1 MPETTGAG
9 AATPSGERERA
20 RRWLAVALA
29 AGLALRLG
37 FGLGYWVEQPLT
49 LDEQEY
55 LLLANNVARGR
66 GFSYESPASG
76 VVEGR
81 HVGRAPLYPLLLAG
95 VGLAWPGSAI
105 VADRLPDAVPA
116 EVKVTQALIGCAI
129 VWLIAWWAR
138 RVAGPRAGVVAA
150 LVAACY
156 PPLVVIGAY
165 ALSES
170 AYAALALLGALLLDR
185 AFAAPKPRAS
195 SGLGLAGGAVVGLA
209 ALTRPAILPFLGLV
223 VLWLL
228 VRRRGWL
235 AVAAIAGA
243 ALVVAPWTARNYA
256 VHARFVL
263 VASEGGVTF
272 WTGNNRLARGE
283 GDLAANLEMK
293 RAALEIERTAAAAGA
308 ATPEALESVFY
319 RAAFADIRAD
329 PARFAGLLARKV
341 FYTVA
346 PVGPSYALHSTRY
359 IAASV
364 VPYLAVLPWAVWGA
378 WRVRGARPRP
388 VTLRLLAATAWL
400 VCIIFFPQER
410 FRVPVIDPVLIVY
423 AAACAPA
430 AWAMGSAGSRRP

>member
-1 MPETTGAG
+1 
-9 AATPSGERERA
+9 
-20 RRWLAVALA
+20 LAVALA
-29 AGLALRLG
+29 AGLALRLA
-37 FGLGYWVEQPLT
+37 FGLAYWVDQPLT

-116 EVKVTQALIGCAI
+116 EVKVTQALLGCAI
-129 VWLIAWWAR
+129 VWLVAWWAR
-138 RVAGPRAGVVAA
+138 RIAGPRAGVVAA

-170 AYAALALLGALLLDR
+170 LYAALALLAALLLDR
-185 AFAAPKPRAS
+185 AFAAARPRAEV
-195 SGLGLAGGAVVGLA
+195 GLGLAGGAAIGLA
-209 ALTRPAILPFLGLV
+209 ALTRPAILPFLGFA

-228 VRRRGWL
+228 VRRRGWV
-235 AVAAIAGA
+235 AVAVIAGA
-243 ALVVAPWTARNYA
+243 TLVVTPWTARNFA
-256 VHARFVL
+256 VHGRFVL

-293 RAALEIERTAAAAGA
+293 RAALEIERAAGA

-319 RAAFADIRAD
+319 RAAVDDIRAD
-329 PARFAGLLARKV
+329 PVRFAGLLARKT
-341 FYTVA
+341 FYTVV
-346 PVGPSYALHSTRY
+346 PVGPSYALHSARY
-359 IAASV
+359 VAASV

-378 WRVRGARPRP
+378 WRTRRARPRP
-388 VTLRLLAATAWL
+388 VALWLLAATAWL

-410 FRVPVIDPVLIVY
+410 FRVPVIDPVLIAY
-423 AAACAPA
+423 AAACAPV
-430 AWAMGSAGSRRP
+430 AWTWGSAEARRT